1 MGQEVNDSYDGI
13 IIEVYT
19 DGTYVKN
26 IFMNRV
32 ATYIIAIISVA
43 LLIYNQVLIEDIK
56 QYKIT
61 NIKLQYKVLDLQS
74 EYDYLFDETLR
85 LEDENQLL
93 GSYVAYSDTLY

>member
-1 MGQEVNDSYDGI
+1 
-13 IIEVYT
+13 
-19 DGTYVKN
+19 
-26 IFMNRV
+26 MNKIT
-32 ATYIIAIISVA
+32 TYIIAIISVA

-74 EYDYLFDETLR
+74 NYDYLFDETLR

>member
-1 MGQEVNDSYDGI
+1 
-13 IIEVYT
+13 
-19 DGTYVKN
+19 
-26 IFMNRV
+26 MNRV
-32 ATYIIAIISVA
+32 ATYIIAIISIA

-56 QYKIT
+56 QHRIT